1 MGIFGIYGE
10 RWKRLA
16 SYFKGFLAL
25 EERVE
30 GRRAYYYMLAEQKDK
45 TKIQSLVAEHKVTK
59 ATHKY
64 SAWHHKISKAVDNEI
79 KLGMSQI
86 FQYFH
91 ILKITNHMVEVLEK
105 FLSHSKQRG
114 DVFKGRLDAVAQHMT
129 QKMAAAVK
137 QAEAWGG
144 EDMRTAMAVINKA
157 AEKSQA
163 NFLTNI
169 RMAFKEENL
178 STLSSLAGRTALRI
192 NIRKEL
198 ADEKRL
204 DALSKQL
211 ERLDKK
217 LQTDR
222 SGKNYDR
229 MLGEFERIL
238 FEEEHDIE
246 EMFKAAHLIMKRDL
260 ILMIMVLVDINV
272 MEQLGNKWVQ
282 VHFMPEKP
290 IEKEEMS
297 LKQLEKKISE
307 KAHGLAN
314 GLGVII
320 KGEKTIEQK
329 LMVLVRR

>member
-10 RWKRLA
+10 RWKRFA

-45 TKIQSLVAEHKVTK
+45 AKIQSLVAEHKVTK
-59 ATHKY
+59 GMSKYHK
-64 SAWHHKISKAVDNEI
+64 WHHDIAKAVDYEI

-91 ILKITNHMVEVLEK
+91 ILKIANHMVEVLEK
-105 FLSHSKQRG
+105 FLSHSRARG

-129 QKMAAAVK
+129 HKMVAAVK

-144 EDMRTAMAVINKA
+144 EDMKTAMAIINKA

-178 STLSSLAGRTALRI
+178 STLSTLASRTALRM

-198 ADEKRL
+198 YDEKRL

-211 ERLDKK
+211 ESLDRT

-222 SGKNYDR
+222 NEKNYDR

-238 FEEEHDIE
+238 FEGEHDIE

-272 MEQLGNKWVQ
+272 MEQLGAKWIQ
-282 VHFMPEKP
+282 IHFMPEKP
-290 IEKEEMS
+290 IEEGEMS
-297 LKQLEKKISE
+297 LKKLEKKISE
-307 KAHGLAN
+307 KVHTLAN
-314 GLGVII
+314 GLGVIL
-320 KGEKTIEQK
+320 KGERTIEQK
-329 LMVLVRR
+329 LMILVRK